1 MSLPLPSWILY
12 YQRKLAWQQCFSALL
27 LELFGSCKLRKAGRP
42 CAVVA
47 AAANPAQS
55 APRRCRRHCR
65 RPCYCLIALYCSA
78 VKQYILKHCC
88 MQQQSKQPT
97 LHQPTA
103 YKTAGRRQR
112 QCGGARRRIAHVA
125 CGVASTFLAVA
136 QCLHLNTTLSAFP
149 TAQRR
154 VWRPLVLL
162 LPLGHSCQCQKKA
175 CLYDS

>member
-1 MSLPLPSWILY
+1 MDPLLLE
-12 YQRKLAWQQCFSALL
+12 KTCLVAVVQCLL

-42 CAVVA
+42 CAA

-65 RPCYCLIALYCSA
+65 RPCYCLTALYCSA
-78 VKQYILKHCC
+78 VKQYTEALLYVVA
-88 MQQQSKQPT
+88 SKQAAYPT
-97 LHQPTA
+97 STNGLQDSRTA
-103 YKTAGRRQR
+103 AAMR
-112 QCGGARRRIAHVA
+112 RRRIAHVV

-149 TAQRR
+149 HGACGAPQ
-154 VWRPLVLL
+154 WRPLVLL

-175 CLYDS
+175 SLYDS